1 MKKIILVLMLLAP
14 IVVMAQKGNFILKG
28 KIGNINT
35 PALIELCYDGTG
47 VVDSMYLQNG
57 EFEFKGFLANLT
69 EARLVLLFKN
79 SRGWEDH
86 VVYLEPG
93 TIYVNSPDSLKNA
106 VITGSTI
113 NAENE
118 KLQLA
123 LKPFRKQAAAFMA
136 EDRAMS
142 NEMKKDEATK
152 LEMNKKAFLITD
164 IMLQVY
170 ADFIIS
176 NPNSYLSLHLL
187 KQYKGRK
194 DYAKIAP
201 LYNALSENIKLSEG
215 GKEYEV
221 FLRKL
226 KSKEYTDSIALAQGL
241 PIVGMA
247 QEFTQND
254 PAGKPIKLSDFKG
267 KYILIDFWASWC
279 GPCRGENPN
288 VVKAYA
294 KYHNKGLEILGVSLD
309 TRKEAWIKAIT
320 DDKLT
325 WKHVS
330 DLQGWGNEVAVL
342 YEIHSVPA
350 NLLID
355 PTGKVIAK
363 DLRGSELEKKLAEIL
378 K

>member
-1 MKKIILVLMLLAP
+1 MRKIILVLMLLAP
-14 IVVMAQKGNFILKG
+14 VVMMAQKGNFILKG

-35 PALIELCYDGTG
+35 PALIELCYDGMG
-47 VVDSMYLQNG
+47 VIDSMYLQNG
-57 EFEFKGFLANLT
+57 EFEFKGFLDNLT

-93 TIYVNSPDSLKNA
+93 TIYVNSPDSLQNA
-106 VITGSTI
+106 IITGSTI

-123 LKPFRKQAAAFMA
+123 LKPFRKQATAFMA

-142 NEMKKDEATK
+142 DVMRNDAETK
-152 LEMNKKAFLITD
+152 LEMNKKALQIWD

-187 KQYKGRK
+187 KQYKGRQ

-201 LYNALSENIKLSEG
+201 LYNVLSENIKRSEG

-221 FLRKL
+221 YLSRL
-226 KSKEYTDSIALAQGL
+226 KSKEYTDLKAKAQGL
-241 PIVGMA
+241 TIVGMA

-267 KYILIDFWASWC
+267 KYVLIDFWASWC

-288 VVKAYA
+288 IVKAYA
-294 KYHNKGLEILGVSLD
+294 IYHEKGLEILGVSLD
-309 TRKEAWIKAIT
+309 TKKEAWIKAIT

-325 WKHVS
+325 WKQVS

-363 DLRGSELEKKLAEIL
+363 DLRGEELDKKLAEIL

>member
-1 MKKIILVLMLLAP
+1 MLLAP